1 MVFVFVRL
9 FRGAPSMNFVGAV
22 PRKRYEGH
30 DARRSDHLFFDVVL
44 QEA

>member
-1 MVFVFVRL
+1 MVFVCIRL
-9 FRGAPSMNFVGAV
+9 FKGAPSMNFAGVV

-30 DARRSDHLFFDVVL
+30 DARRSDHLFFDVAL